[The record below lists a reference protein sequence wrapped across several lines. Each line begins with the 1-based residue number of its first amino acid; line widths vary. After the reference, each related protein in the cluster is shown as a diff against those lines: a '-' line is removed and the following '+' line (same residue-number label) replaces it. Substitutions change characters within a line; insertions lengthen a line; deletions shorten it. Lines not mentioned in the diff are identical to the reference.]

1 MRVPAAC
8 AAAALLLCASACQR
22 EQEKS
27 GQPQPATG
35 QAAPRQAVTI
45 NVATATTGGA
55 YYPIGNAIAQL
66 WNEKVPG
73 VKASAQATNGT
84 PHNIQLMAKKDA
96 EVAIGQSGVV
106 YQAVNGVGA
115 YKDQGK
121 QTFFTAMT
129 HLYPNVMQW
138 VVRRELPVKSLAELK
153 GRRIVPGPQNS
164 ATELNSREML
174 DVIGLDYRTKGDLK
188 ADYLD
193 YNQAAEQLKNK
204 HAEVIMIAGGVPTA
218 AVLDV
223 MTTGEGKLLSLP
235 DDYVQKLT
243 AKYPWY
249 FPITIPAG
257 SYRGQDA
264 EVKTVAVA
272 NMLIVRND
280 LPDPLVHDLVKAMYD
295 NAGALAQSHAA
306 MKAFQ
311 LKDGLKGISD
321 VVALHPGAARFFQ
334 EAGVCGAGACAP
346 PTLK

>member
-1 MRVPAAC
+1 MRVPALYAV
-8 AAAALLLCASACQR
+8 ALLLGAAACQR

-27 GQPQPATG
+27 AQAPKPAAAAQQAAGQP
-35 QAAPRQAVTI
+35 VTI

-84 PHNIQLMAKKDA
+84 PHNIQLLAKKDA
-96 EVAIGQSGVV
+96 EAAIGQSGVV

-121 QTFFTAMT
+121 QTFFSAMT

-138 VVRRELPVKSLAELK
+138 VVRPEVNVKTLAELK

-174 DVIGLDYRTKGDLK
+174 DVVGLDYRTKGDLK

-204 HAEVIMIAGGVPTA
+204 HTEVIMIAGGVPTA

-223 MTTGEGKLLSLP
+223 MTTGEGKLLSLS
-235 DDYVQKLT
+235 DDYIQKLT

-280 LPDPLVHDLVKAMYD
+280 LPEPLVHDLVKAMYD
-295 NAGALAQSHAA
+295 NAGALAQAHAA
-306 MKAFQ
+306 MKAFK
-311 LKDGLKGISD
+311 LEDGLKGISG
-321 VVALHPGAARFFQ
+321 VVDLHPGASRFFK
-334 EAGVCGAGACAP
+334 EKGV
-346 PTLK
+346 LK